1 MMPEQPKEFTFGYFS
16 RNKYQDLVFYVKTGE
31 HSNDGLFEM
40 PDTPEN
46 RALMDALIPHTE
58 GCIPPE
64 EAAKRNFPTPLCRK
78 CPIYLVGRGC
88 IHELAYESSGVCD
101 AGITVI
107 AQAAREKVL
116 KDVTHG
122 IDEVM
127 LLHGIG
133 HATLHK
139 ELWKVIENLR
149 QHKGEP

>member
-1 MMPEQPKEFTFGYFS
+1 MTPTEQPKEYIITTDMLLQW
-16 RNKYQDLVFYVKTGE
+16 RTGCLRAMRPY
-31 HSNDGLFEM
+31 NGDGDIC
-40 PDTPEN
+40 P
-46 RALMDALIPHTE
+46 
-58 GCIPPE
+58 GCE
-64 EAAKRNFPTPLCRK
+64 
-78 CPIYLVGRGC
+78 
-88 IHELAYESSGVCD
+88 
-101 AGITVI
+101 
-107 AQAAREKVL
+107 VL